1 MQVLYTVNSQIEVS
15 ILLVVILSVYS
26 RTHHKLNSVQLEIID
41 PKERADSYPDLDASW
56 HRDATHFAQFL
67 AWDAATRSRRISRP
81 QPQTGTG
88 PTYQPSKKQMQTP
101 ELSTHPPHPTRKLS
115 APKQMGNRQVGL
127 GTLNSREKLDLG
139 TVAEWGGKKGN
150 KQRTGVEPDGEED
163 EDGGGKVGQTVAEA
177 RSPVGEAPPAR
188 KGGDAPSP
196 PIMDENGLK
205 FSFLFFF
212 LKNGIEMVDPKAIAY
227 RWYCYIGSW
236 TVGSVTDAG
245 WK

>member
-101 ELSTHPPHPTRKLS
+101 ELSTHPTRKLYLPQS
-115 APKQMGNRQVGL
+115 RWEIDSEKHEPWSSPTHMVVQKQMPLLTPHFMNNVLSLVYYYITMRLGLQVHW
-127 GTLNSREKLDLG
+127 D
-139 TVAEWGGKKGN
+139 
-150 KQRTGVEPDGEED
+150 
-163 EDGGGKVGQTVAEA
+163 
-177 RSPVGEAPPAR
+177 
-188 KGGDAPSP
+188 
-196 PIMDENGLK
+196 
-205 FSFLFFF
+205 
-212 LKNGIEMVDPKAIAY
+212 
-227 RWYCYIGSW
+227 
-236 TVGSVTDAG
+236 
-245 WK
+245 